1 MAGAVLLR
9 VSARERG
16 LATMF
21 KTDVATGV
29 ANRPAAREI
38 QRNEGLCRDC
48 MASDTC
54 TFPRDPSRPVWSCEE
69 FEGVERPPSRA
80 AASGGLTSAIPPRVE
95 DAATTLEFKGL
106 CRECARRPTCR
117 YPKPAGGVWHC
128 DELE

>member
-1 MAGAVLLR
+1 
-9 VSARERG
+9 
-16 LATMF
+16 MF
-21 KTDVATGV
+21 KTDGATGV
-29 ANRPAAREI
+29 AKRPAAREI

-48 MASDTC
+48 VAADTC

-69 FEGVERPPSRA
+69 FEGLELNPSRGA
-80 AASGGLTSAIPPRVE
+80 AARALASSIPTGVE
-95 DAATTLEFKGL
+95 ELAAVTELKGL